1 MLSYTVEG
9 VSMSARCE
17 AVGDVVSFLISIRR
31 RHTRCALVT
40 GVQTCALPICFLNVP
55 SASIIHQIR
64 LFYAAIV
71 GIEALLSNNM
81 SAVTQAAV
89 MGLQEADEVQRP
101 SELILSKQDG
111 AYRNLA
117 SDERAGLVEMSRRLS
132 LATIPT
138 NNSDVTKALCLRA
151 FICAAVFA
159 DKGQQIGRAHV

>member
-1 MLSYTVEG
+1 MRKG
-9 VSMSARCE
+9 
-17 AVGDVVSFLISIRR
+17 G
-31 RHTRCALVT
+31 
-40 GVQTCALPICFLNVP
+40 FLNVP

-101 SELILSKQDG
+101 SELIISKQDG

-117 SDERAGLVEMSRRLS
+117 SDERAGLVEISRRLH
-132 LATIPT
+132 LATTPT
-138 NNSDVTKALCLRA
+138 NNNDVTKAPSLRA
-151 FICAAVFA
+151 SLSTPI
-159 DKGQQIGRAHV
+159 

>member
-1 MLSYTVEG
+1 M
-9 VSMSARCE
+9 RK
-17 AVGDVVSFLISIRR
+17 VG
-31 RHTRCALVT
+31 
-40 GVQTCALPICFLNVP
+40 FLNVP

-132 LATIPT
+132 LRSEEHTSELQSLMRSSYA
-138 NNSDVTKALCLRA
+138 VLCL
-151 FICAAVFA
+151 
-159 DKGQQIGRAHV
+159 KKKKLNK

>member
-1 MLSYTVEG
+1 M
-9 VSMSARCE
+9 RK
-17 AVGDVVSFLISIRR
+17 VG
-31 RHTRCALVT
+31 
-40 GVQTCALPICFLNVP
+40 FLNVP

-132 LATIPT
+132 LDPIRSEARRVGKECVST
-138 NNSDVTKALCLRA
+138 
-151 FICAAVFA
+151 
-159 DKGQQIGRAHV
+159 GRSQWSA